1 MKKLLLI
8 LSLLFAVQSYA
19 QKDQLA
25 LSYYK
30 KGQFEKALLAY
41 QKLFEKNPGSY
52 KYVVQLVK
60 INQQLGDF
68 DEAEKLLLKRMTLSK
83 SPVLFVELGYNYQL
97 KENLDKAKANYQLAI
112 DKIDERPNFTYSI
125 GKAFEDH
132 SLLPEAIQ
140 AYNKGMSLNAELN
153 YHIQLARIYGEQ
165 GNISAL
171 YNSYLNYLS
180 TKPEYLNNV
189 KRIFSGFVSEDAT
202 NENNVLLKK
211 TLLKKIQTTPDLQW
225 NELLSWLYVQEEDYK
240 KSFTQ
245 EKAIYKRN
253 PESLDRIFE
262 LGLTASDKKQYDIAI
277 SIFEY
282 IIENSLNIDSIL
294 AANEYILDIKVAQA
308 EPSDYESIHKN
319 YKNLIKTYGIT
330 PSTLLIQ
337 VAKSNFV
344 AFYLN
349 KPEDAIKELKNCLKL
364 NLNKFQESRVKL
376 KLGDVLVYQEKFNE
390 ALIYYSQIQMNLK
403 NSTISQEARFKVA
416 KTSYY
421 KGDFDWAESQ
431 LKILKS
437 STSQLIAN
445 DALDLK
451 LLISDNKY
459 EDSLQ
464 TSLKLYSKADLLAFQ
479 NNSSEAIKLLDIIR
493 TEHKGESIEDQA
505 LFKQAQLFEAQ
516 GDFDSAIENYNYII
530 ANYREDILADDAYFA
545 LANLYAKVFNM
556 AEKAKPLYEAI
567 LFEHQDSIYFIE
579 ARKQFRK
586 LRGDAIN

>member
-8 LSLLFAVQSYA
+8 FTLLFAVQTFS

-52 KYVVQLVK
+52 KYVLQLVK

-68 DEAEKLLLKRMTLSK
+68 DQSEKLLKKRMTLSK
-83 SPVLFVELGYNYQL
+83 SPVLLVELGYNYQL
-97 KENLDKAKANYQLAI
+97 KSEQDKANSFYNQAI
-112 DKIDERPNFTYSI
+112 EKIEERPNFTYSI

-132 SLLPEAIQ
+132 SLLPEAIL
-140 AYNKGMSLNAELN
+140 AYNKGMSLSSELN

-171 YNSYLNYLS
+171 YNSYLDYLT
-180 TKPEYLNNV
+180 TKPEFLNNV
-189 KRIFSGFVSEDAT
+189 KRIFSGFVSEDPS

-211 TLLKKIQTTPDLQW
+211 TLLKKIQSTPQLQW

-262 LGLTASDKKQYDIAI
+262 LGLTASGKKQYDIAI
-277 SIFEY
+277 TIFEY
-282 IIENSLNIDSIL
+282 IIENSLNIDAVL
-294 AANEYILDIKVAQA
+294 AANEYILDIQVAQA
-308 EPSDYESIHKN
+308 KPADYAGINKAYN
-319 YKNLIKTYGIT
+319 TLIKTYGIT
-330 PSTLLIQ
+330 PSTLLLQ
-337 VAKSNFV
+337 VAKSNFL

-349 KPEDAIKELKNCLKL
+349 QPEDAIKELKACLQL

-376 KLGDVLVYQEKFNE
+376 KLGDILVFQEKFNE

-479 NNSSEAIKLLDIIR
+479 NNNSEAIKLLDKIR
-493 TEHKGESIEDQA
+493 TEHKGESIEAQA
-505 LFKQAQLFEAQ
+505 LFKQAQLFEEQ
-516 GDFDSAIENYNYII
+516 ENFDSAAENYNYII
-530 ANYREDILADDAYFA
+530 ANYREGILADDAYFA
-545 LANLYAKVFNM
+545 LANLYVTVYNTP
-556 AEKAKPLYEAI
+556 EKAKPLYETI
-567 LFEHQDSIYFIE
+567 LFEHQDSIHFIE